1 MKGILNART
10 ADVFT
15 VFPGHII
22 SHSVEI
28 KHANSEPIESSAKK
42 PPSVDHCSE
51 VLFIILISETLRTL
65 SQSSLKNRWMSNPD
79 KLWKIT
85 GRCLSV
91 ERLKLQLLWAGPR

>member
-28 KHANSEPIESSAKK
+28 THANSEPIESSA
-42 PPSVDHCSE
+42 SA
-51 VLFIILISETLRTL
+51 
-65 SQSSLKNRWMSNPD
+65 
-79 KLWKIT
+79 KI
-85 GRCLSV
+85 GLPRP
-91 ERLKLQLLWAGPR
+91 RLKKTPRSTTADYNRQQRPS